1 MKSLRHMPSKA
12 TLHNHGRPA
21 KPSKQ
26 QLFPATLRWKRA
38 AERFNHP
45 PASVT
50 LMPTFDNKTNH
61 RTNTLIPKH
70 VNAYPNV
77 TSCSCSTMIYD
88 GCSPGA
94 SAALP
99 QPQFSRNNWQS
110 ICLYKVSTTHAF
122 CANCSG
128 RIAFISWSTVFPP
141 IRFFHVPGFRTGE
154 YFFQTHGPMNTGSFR
169 PLLASAFEMCAL
181 QNNLMVL
188 W

>member
-169 PLLASAFEMCAL
+169 PLLASAFEMCTL